1 MRHRHHAGDAGRGLG
16 LAVHPGAGFLLWLWL
31 ELEAAIGQ
39 LLLERVTTFR
49 FLDGEL
55 LLLVQVVAVRFLVHA
70 ARRGE
75 LARRGERDN
84 ALPSAPK
91 LLITPI
97 FTDFSRFFPVFPW
110 TSGRVLWI
118 PGVQTEKMGEKWGK
132 MGKKWVKNG

>member
-16 LAVHPGAGFLLWLWL
+16 LAVHPGGAFLLWLWL
-31 ELEAAIGQ
+31 ELEADIGQ

-75 LARRGERDN
+75 LARRGERDD
-84 ALPSAPK
+84 ALPGAPK

-97 FTDFSRFFPVFPW
+97 LTDFSRFFPVFPW
-110 TSGRVLWI
+110 ASGRVLWI
-118 PGVQTEKMGEKWGK
+118 PGVQDAENGRKMGE
-132 MGKKWVKNG
+132 NG